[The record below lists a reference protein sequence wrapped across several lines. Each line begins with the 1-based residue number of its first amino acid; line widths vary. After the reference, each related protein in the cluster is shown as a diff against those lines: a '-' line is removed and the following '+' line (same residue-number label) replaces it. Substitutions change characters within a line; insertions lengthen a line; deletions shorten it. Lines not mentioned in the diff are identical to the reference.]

1 VTIDLP
7 ARDLNSCLVPRA
19 SATSGNREG
28 AGGSMDKLLLDD
40 YGILHI
46 TRQTENSKSITEKI
60 KVSEISHLKHKAPS
74 IFARGYI
81 ILHLKNGEECPP
93 IMVPGQRAIFEQLIT
108 ELNRLIQ
115 EASTQVTTQK
125 KNSRKA
131 VTSGTSIDNRV
142 NEEFLSDFVAM
153 DIEWTD
159 SSDPNSICEIG
170 MVLYRNGVATE
181 TYQEYVRPAGEY
193 IIGAY
198 EQAANGVQDSLLKN
212 AVTLVEQWPKI
223 EAFIAGRTLV
233 LHNATNDVN
242 KILSTLEA
250 NGLNEVSD
258 FDYLDTQRIAS
269 KLPWIKSKNGV
280 SDLADFF
287 GLSRNYAEYDG
298 RDQFS
303 LSPHGA
309 LEDATLTGQ
318 ILLEILKTCGYSS
331 WLALLEVSNS
341 VPGKVRNS
349 TVRNGFSSPGKLQY
363 STPSELPPEETVLNK
378 ATKAISSAAQAEDK
392 RNAGESAR
400 TQFLENPVWWEGELI
415 AGQSVCFTQLM
426 NWDNNGND
434 HKAQVEALAQKLG
447 LNVLHSLKKDLDL
460 LVVND
465 PWVEDSAKLRDALT
479 RKIPIPVTTY
489 SVFQRNNP
497 AFPKWEYEKSPQY
510 AEMKSTRNWPIL
522 KKK

>member
-1 VTIDLP
+1 
-7 ARDLNSCLVPRA
+7 
-19 SATSGNREG
+19 
-28 AGGSMDKLLLDD
+28 MDKLLLDD

-46 TRQTENSKSITEKI
+46 TRQTENSRSITEKI
-60 KVSEISHLKHKAPS
+60 KVSEISHLRHKAPS

-93 IMVPGQRAIFEQLIT
+93 IMVPGQRAVFEQLIN
-108 ELNRLIQ
+108 ELNRLID
-115 EASTQVTTQK
+115 EATTKTIARK
-125 KNSRKA
+125 KSPRKA
-131 VTSGTSIDNRV
+131 DKSETSIDARV
-142 NEEFLSDFVAM
+142 KSQSHSDFVAM

-170 MVLYRNGVATE
+170 MVLYQNGVAAE
-181 TYQEYVRPAGEY
+181 KYQEYVRPAGEY
-193 IIGAY
+193 YIGDY
-198 EQAANGVQDSLLKN
+198 EQAANGVQESLLEN
-212 AVTLVEQWPKI
+212 ANTLVEQWPKI

-242 KILSTLEA
+242 KILSTLQA
-250 NGLNEVSD
+250 NGLDEVSD
-258 FDYLDTQRIAS
+258 FDYLDTQRLAA

-280 SDLADFF
+280 SDLAEFF
-287 GLSRNYAEYDG
+287 GLTRHYAEYDD

-303 LSPHGA
+303 LAPHGA
-309 LEDATLTGQ
+309 LEDATLTG
-318 ILLEILKTCGYSS
+318 EILMEILGTCGYSS
-331 WLALLEVSNS
+331 LLALLEVSNS
-341 VPGKVRNS
+341 VPGRVRNS
-349 TVRNGFSSPGKLQY
+349 TLINGFSSPGKLQY
-363 STPSELPPEETVLNK
+363 STPSELPAEDIVL
-378 ATKAISSAAQAEDK
+378 TKAVKARTIAAQAEDK

-400 TQFLENPVWWEGELI
+400 AEFLEDPIWWEGELI

-426 NWDNNGND
+426 NWDNDGND
-434 HKAQVEALAQKLG
+434 HKSQVEALAEKLG
-447 LNVLHSLKKDLDL
+447 LKVLHSLKKDLDL

-465 PWVEDSAKLRDALT
+465 PWVEDSAKLRDALS

-522 KKK
+522 RKK